1 MIFSRHTPS
10 RIASGFFALLLAV
23 FLVPIAAAAP
33 ASAAEADTI
42 HGLVNQA
49 RWDNGQQGLI
59 RNADMDAVALAWAK
73 KMAASSTMSHNP
85 DYSAQIPSG
94 WRSAGENVAQGYPTA
109 QSMHDGWMG
118 SQGHRENILG
128 SFTDIGIAFYQSGG
142 TTWGVQVFAT
152 YPGHTGPDAPPA
164 ADPAATSEP
173 SSDSSSTPTPKA
185 TKTPS
190 PTETPDPESTS
201 STGAGGSSGGS
212 TGEGAVGEIDG
223 TITPTL
229 SQAELQASVYGAKPD
244 QTWMAWTIF
253 FSILALSGAAWFVV
267 WRRLKSRSP
276 VARRA
281 R

>member
-10 RIASGFFALLLAV
+10 RIASGFFALLLAI
-23 FLVPIAAAAP
+23 FLVPVAAAAP

-85 DYSAQIPSG
+85 DYSTQIPAG
-94 WRSAGENVAQGYPTA
+94 WRSAGENVAQGYRTA
-109 QSMHDGWMG
+109 QAMHDGWMA

-128 SFTDIGIAFYQSGG
+128 AFTDIGIAFYSSGG

-152 YPGHTGPDAPPA
+152 YPGHTGPSAPA
-164 ADPAATSEP
+164 AAAPEPKAEPADDPSETATPTPTATPSASDSAESSSGSDG
-173 SSDSSSTPTPKA
+173 SSDSSV
-185 TKTPS
+185 
-190 PTETPDPESTS
+190 
-201 STGAGGSSGGS
+201 
-212 TGEGAVGEIDG
+212 GEGTVGQVDADAA
-223 TITPTL
+223 PTL
-229 SQAELQASVYGAKPD
+229 TQAELQASVYGAKPD
-244 QTWMAWTIF
+244 YTWIAWTIF
-253 FSILALSGAAWFVV
+253 FSILAVGGAAWFLF
-267 WRRLKSRSP
+267 WRRIKSRRP

-281 R
+281 RQ

>member
-10 RIASGFFALLLAV
+10 RIASGFFALLLAI
-23 FLVPIAAAAP
+23 FLVPVAAAAP

-85 DYSAQIPSG
+85 DYSTQIPAG
-94 WRSAGENVAQGYPTA
+94 WRSAGENVAQGYRTA
-109 QSMHDGWMG
+109 QAMHDGWMA

-128 SFTDIGIAFYQSGG
+128 AFTDIGIAFYSSGG

-152 YPGHTGPDAPPA
+152 YPGHTGPSAPA
-164 ADPAATSEP
+164 AAAPAPEPDPAEESSATA
-173 SSDSSSTPTPKA
+173 TPTPTA
-185 TKTPS
+185 TPS
-190 PTETPDPESTS
+190 ASDSAETS
-201 STGAGGSSGGS
+201 SGSDGS
-212 TGEGAVGEIDG
+212 FDSSVGEGTVGQIDADAA
-223 TITPTL
+223 PTL
-229 SQAELQASVYGAKPD
+229 TQAELQASVYGAKPD
-244 QTWMAWTIF
+244 YTWIAWTIF
-253 FSILALSGAAWFVV
+253 FSILAVGGAAWFLF
-267 WRRLKSRSP
+267 WRRIKSRRP

-281 R
+281 RQ

>member
-10 RIASGFFALLLAV
+10 RIASGFFALLLAI
-23 FLVPIAAAAP
+23 FLVPVAAAAP

-85 DYSAQIPSG
+85 DYSTQIPAG
-94 WRSAGENVAQGYPTA
+94 WRSAGENVAQGYRTA
-109 QSMHDGWMG
+109 QAMHDGWMA

-128 SFTDIGIAFYQSGG
+128 AFTDIGIAFYSSGG

-152 YPGHTGPDAPPA
+152 YPGHTGPSAPA
-164 ADPAATSEP
+164 AAAPEPKAEPADDPSETA
-173 SSDSSSTPTPKA
+173 TPTPTA
-185 TKTPS
+185 TPS
-190 PTETPDPESTS
+190 ASDSTES
-201 STGAGGSSGGS
+201 SSGSDGSSDGS
-212 TGEGAVGEIDG
+212 AGEGTVGQVDADAA
-223 TITPTL
+223 PTL
-229 SQAELQASVYGAKPD
+229 TQAELQASVYGAKPD
-244 QTWMAWTIF
+244 YTWIAWTIF
-253 FSILALSGAAWFVV
+253 FSILALGGAAWFLF
-267 WRRLKSRSP
+267 WRRIKSRRP

-281 R
+281 RQ

>member
-10 RIASGFFALLLAV
+10 RIASGFFALLLAI
-23 FLVPIAAAAP
+23 FLVPVAAAAP

-85 DYSAQIPSG
+85 DYSTQIPAG
-94 WRSAGENVAQGYPTA
+94 WRSAGENVAQGYRTA
-109 QSMHDGWMG
+109 QAMHDGWMA

-128 SFTDIGIAFYQSGG
+128 AFTDIGIAFYSSGG

-152 YPGHTGPDAPPA
+152 YTGHTGPSAPA
-164 ADPAATSEP
+164 AAAPEPKAEPADDPSETATPTPTATPSASDSAESSSGSDG
-173 SSDSSSTPTPKA
+173 SSDSSA
-185 TKTPS
+185 
-190 PTETPDPESTS
+190 
-201 STGAGGSSGGS
+201 
-212 TGEGAVGEIDG
+212 GEGTVGQVDADAA
-223 TITPTL
+223 PTL
-229 SQAELQASVYGAKPD
+229 TQAELQASVYGAKPD
-244 QTWMAWTIF
+244 YTWIAWTIF
-253 FSILALSGAAWFVV
+253 FSILAVGGAAWFLF
-267 WRRLKSRSP
+267 WRRIKSRRP

-281 R
+281 RQ

>member
-10 RIASGFFALLLAV
+10 RIASGFFALLLAI
-23 FLVPIAAAAP
+23 FLVPVAAAAP

-85 DYSAQIPSG
+85 DYSTQIPAG
-94 WRSAGENVAQGYPTA
+94 WRSAGENVAQGYRTA
-109 QSMHDGWMG
+109 QAMHDGWMS

-128 SFTDIGIAFYQSGG
+128 AFTDIGIAFYSSGG

-152 YPGHTGPDAPPA
+152 YPGHTGPSAPA
-164 ADPAATSEP
+164 AAAAEPEAEPAEESSATATPTPTATPSASDSTESSSGSDG
-173 SSDSSSTPTPKA
+173 SSDSSA
-185 TKTPS
+185 
-190 PTETPDPESTS
+190 
-201 STGAGGSSGGS
+201 
-212 TGEGAVGEIDG
+212 GEGTVGQVDADAA
-223 TITPTL
+223 PTL
-229 SQAELQASVYGAKPD
+229 TQAELQASVYGAKPD
-244 QTWMAWTIF
+244 YTWIAWTIF
-253 FSILALSGAAWFVV
+253 FSILALGGAAWFLF
-267 WRRLKSRSP
+267 WRRIKSRRP

-281 R
+281 RQ

>member
-10 RIASGFFALLLAV
+10 RIASGFFALLLAI
-23 FLVPIAAAAP
+23 FLVPVAAAAP

-85 DYSAQIPSG
+85 DYSTQIPAG
-94 WRSAGENVAQGYPTA
+94 WRSAGENVAQGYRTA
-109 QSMHDGWMG
+109 QAMHDGWMA

-128 SFTDIGIAFYQSGG
+128 AFTDIGIAFYSSGG

-152 YPGHTGPDAPPA
+152 YPGHTGPSAPA
-164 ADPAATSEP
+164 AAAAEPEAEPAEESSATATPTPTATPSASDSTESSSGSDG
-173 SSDSSSTPTPKA
+173 SSDSSA
-185 TKTPS
+185 
-190 PTETPDPESTS
+190 
-201 STGAGGSSGGS
+201 
-212 TGEGAVGEIDG
+212 GEGTVGQVDADAA
-223 TITPTL
+223 PTL
-229 SQAELQASVYGAKPD
+229 TQAELQASVYGAKPD
-244 QTWMAWTIF
+244 YTWIAWTIF
-253 FSILALSGAAWFVV
+253 FSILALGGAAWFLFS
-267 WRRLKSRSP
+267 RRIKSRRP

-281 R
+281 RQ

>member
-10 RIASGFFALLLAV
+10 RIASGFFALLLAI
-23 FLVPIAAAAP
+23 FLVPVAAAAP

-85 DYSAQIPSG
+85 DYSTQIPAG
-94 WRSAGENVAQGYPTA
+94 WRSAGENVAQGYRTA
-109 QSMHDGWMG
+109 QAMHDGWMA

-128 SFTDIGIAFYQSGG
+128 AFTDIGIAFYSSGG

-152 YPGHTGPDAPPA
+152 YPGHTGPSAPA
-164 ADPAATSEP
+164 AAAPEPKAEPADDPSETATPTPTATP
-173 SSDSSSTPTPKA
+173 SASDSTESSSGSDGASDSSA
-185 TKTPS
+185 
-190 PTETPDPESTS
+190 
-201 STGAGGSSGGS
+201 
-212 TGEGAVGEIDG
+212 GEGTVGQVDADAA
-223 TITPTL
+223 PTL
-229 SQAELQASVYGAKPD
+229 TQAELQASVYGAKPD
-244 QTWMAWTIF
+244 YTWIAWTIF
-253 FSILALSGAAWFVV
+253 FSILAVGGAAWFLF
-267 WRRLKSRSP
+267 WRRIKSRRP

-281 R
+281 RQ